1 MPDVDADHIR
11 PGRPTGATGSDFG
24 EKLRLAREAR
34 GVTLEA
40 VSDGTRIALRH
51 LEALE
56 RSDLGALPPGPFG
69 KGYVRAYA
77 KFLGVDPE
85 PILEVYRLRERQR
98 GLGTAEDD
106 HRLLEQLSHLVDPGT
121 ERKRSP
127 TLSLPRPGRVA
138 LGFILLAVVGALG
151 WFLVRARAPQA
162 AATSQPLPRREATE
176 IVKPS
181 VPTPAPT
188 TVPTPGP
195 ATAGR
200 LTARAP
206 AVGLSTDALQVSD
219 HGVGT
224 GLADHRLVGQADRF
238 PEGTHVS
245 FWTLV
250 LGGQPG
256 HVIRHVWLQ
265 EGRAVMRADLP
276 IGGPHWRTYS
286 RLLLPEGSAGPWT
299 VEARTSDGRL
309 LARDEFLCES
319 VPR

>member
-1 MPDVDADHIR
+1 
-11 PGRPTGATGSDFG
+11 
-24 EKLRLAREAR
+24 
-34 GVTLEA
+34 
-40 VSDGTRIALRH
+40 
-51 LEALE
+51 
-56 RSDLGALPPGPFG
+56 
-69 KGYVRAYA
+69 
-77 KFLGVDPE
+77 
-85 PILEVYRLRERQR
+85 
-98 GLGTAEDD
+98 
-106 HRLLEQLSHLVDPGT
+106 VDPGT

-127 TLSLPRPGRVA
+127 TLSLPRPGSVA

-181 VPTPAPT
+181 VPKPAPT

-219 HGVGT
+219 HGVEP
-224 GLADHRLVGQADRF
+224 GLADHRSSGRPIGSRRDPGHILD
-238 PEGTHVS
+238 
-245 FWTLV
+245 LV

-319 VPR
+319 IPR